1 MAARRTINFNAKRMY
16 DVAGLPVIACTT
28 FAASMAAYSG
38 VRCFMSNPDVR
49 SRKNLHDPVP
59 GEDTAKAGAEWRK
72 QHHARNIG
80 NEAGNVSMFSAFGFK
95 RIAAEDEYFPSS
107 PSRA

>member
-1 MAARRTINFNAKRMY
+1 
-16 DVAGLPVIACTT
+16 
-28 FAASMAAYSG
+28 
-38 VRCFMSNPDVR
+38 MSNPDVR